1 MTNGF
6 EINISET
13 DFKAKPPTE
22 QNWILFQGVSSVR
35 KCIVDIDEKG
45 CDYAKKRYKSNRLK
59 IISAISGGITF
70 ALGMVYII
78 YQMTCR

>member
-6 EINISET
+6 GINISEAE
-13 DFKAKPPTE
+13 FKARSEKD
-22 QNWILFQGVSSVR
+22 QNWILFQGVSDVG
-35 KCIVDIDEKG
+35 KCIADIEEKG
-45 CDYAKKRYKSNRLK
+45 CDYGKKRYKSNLLK

-70 ALGMVYII
+70 ALGVVYII